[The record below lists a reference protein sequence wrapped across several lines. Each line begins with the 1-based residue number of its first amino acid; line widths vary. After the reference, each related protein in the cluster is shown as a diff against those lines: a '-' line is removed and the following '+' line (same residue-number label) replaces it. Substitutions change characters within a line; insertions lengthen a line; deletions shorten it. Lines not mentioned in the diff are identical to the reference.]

1 MSPSCILGSF
11 ASHHGLLQDNP
22 RGKEQGPA
30 KPGQGAEVRD
40 KLWLTPWAG
49 QSFPVCGVYW
59 WNWVCEHR

>member
-40 KLWLTPWAG
+40 KLSDVDPMGTSVIPSLWGILVELG
-49 QSFPVCGVYW
+49 L
-59 WNWVCEHR
+59 